1 MQAPISV
8 SQLNNQIKSLLESTF
23 ISVYVE
29 GEVSRVTYHSS
40 GHLYFTLK
48 DKNSSISCVMFR
60 GNNQKLKFRV
70 EEGLSVIIQ
79 GAVSVYTPRGSYQI
93 NCISMEP
100 SGSGALAL
108 AYEQLKKKL
117 EAKGYFKD
125 EIKKPIPKYP
135 KTIALVTSKTGAALQ
150 DMLRV
155 AKKRW
160 PLVKLILIDTL
171 VQGDEAKY
179 SIVSAIKKADGLKAD
194 IIVVSRGGGSLEDLW
209 AFNEEI
215 VADAIYEAKTPI
227 VSAVGHEIDFMIS
240 DFVADLRAPTPSA
253 AMEMI
258 LPDITEMLMYVDNM
272 LQNFHLSFK
281 RVILKKNEELKHLFY
296 AYRQNSFLQK
306 IELFQNEAN
315 ALKLRYKESMEFI
328 LQKKEQEI
336 LNLNERLNQKLTQIF
351 SQKEQR
357 VSMLLESLLANDP
370 RKRLKES
377 FAQIVKDDKPVTLKS
392 IKPNDTF
399 SLITPT
405 TKLIAKAIS
414 KTKLY

>member
-1 MQAPISV
+1 MQTPISV

-48 DKNSSISCVMFR
+48 DSNSSISCVMFR
-60 GNNQKLKFRV
+60 GNNQRLKFRV
-70 EEGLSVIIQ
+70 EEGLKVIIQ
-79 GAVSVYTPRGSYQI
+79 GAISVYTPRGSYQI

-108 AYEQLKKKL
+108 AFEQLKKKL
-117 EAKGYFKD
+117 EIKGYFKD
-125 EIKKPIPKYP
+125 EIKKSIPRYP
-135 KTIALVTSKTGAALQ
+135 KTIALVTSKTAAALQ

-160 PLVKLILIDTL
+160 PLVKLILVDTL
-171 VQGDEAKY
+171 VQGDDAKY
-179 SIVSAIKKADGLKAD
+179 SIVNAIKKADGLGVD

-215 VADAIYEAKTPI
+215 VADAIFQAKTPI

-258 LPDITEMLMYVDNM
+258 LPDKIEMLLYIDNM
-272 LQNFHLSFK
+272 LQNFHQSFK

-296 AYRQNSFLQK
+296 AYKQNSFLQK
-306 IELFQNEAN
+306 IELFQNETN
-315 ALKLRYKESMEFI
+315 ALLLRYKESMEFI
-328 LQKKEQEI
+328 LQKKEQEV
-336 LNLNERLNQKLTQIF
+336 LTSSERLHQKLSQILT
-351 SQKEQR
+351 QKEQR
-357 VSMLLESLLANDP
+357 VLMLLDSFKANDP
-370 RKRLKES
+370 KKRVKES
-377 FAQIVKDDKPVTLKS
+377 FAQIIKENKPVTLET
-392 IKPNDTF
+392 IEPDEIF
-399 SLITPT
+399 SLVTPKAKIT
-405 TKLIAKAIS
+405 AKALT
-414 KTKLY
+414 KTDIN

>member
-23 ISVYVE
+23 VFVYVE

-60 GNNQKLKFRV
+60 GNNQRLKFRV

-135 KTIALVTSKTGAALQ
+135 KIIALVTSKTGAALQ

-155 AKKRW
+155 TKKRW

-179 SIVSAIKKADGLKAD
+179 SIVSAVKKADRLNAD

-296 AYRQNSFLQK
+296 AYKQNSFLQK

-328 LQKKEQEI
+328 LQKKEQEV
-336 LNLNERLNQKLTQIF
+336 LSLNERLNQKFAQIIN
-351 SQKEQR
+351 QKEQR

-377 FAQIVKDDKPVTLKS
+377 FAQIVKDDKPVTLES
-392 IKPNDTF
+392 IKPNETF

-405 TKLIAKAIS
+405 TKLTAKAIS

>member
-1 MQAPISV
+1 MQTPISV
-8 SQLNNQIKSLLESTF
+8 SELNNQIKSLLESTF
-23 ISVYVE
+23 VSVYVE

-60 GNNQKLKFRV
+60 GNNQRLKFRV
-70 EEGLSVIIQ
+70 EEGLKVIIQ

-125 EIKKPIPKYP
+125 EIKKSIPKYP
-135 KTIALVTSKTGAALQ
+135 KSIALVTSKTGAALQ

-160 PLVKLILIDTL
+160 PLVKIILVNTL

-179 SIVSAIKKADGLKAD
+179 SIVNGIKKADLLKAD
-194 IIVVSRGGGSLEDLW
+194 VIVVSRGGGSLEDLW

-215 VADAIYEAKTPI
+215 VADAIYEAKTPV
-227 VSAVGHEIDFMIS
+227 VSAIGHEIDFMIS

-258 LPDITEMLMYVDNM
+258 LPDKIEMLLYIDNM

-296 AYRQNSFLQK
+296 AYKQNSFLQK

-315 ALKLRYKESMEFI
+315 ALLLRYKESMEFI
-328 LQKKEQEI
+328 LQKKEQEV
-336 LNLNERLNQKLTQIF
+336 LTLNERLHQKLSQILI
-351 SQKEQR
+351 QKEQQL
-357 VSMLLESLLANDP
+357 SMLLDSYQANDP
-370 RKRLKES
+370 KKRVKES
-377 FAQIVKDDKPVTLKS
+377 FAQIIKNDKPTTLEA
-392 IKPNDTF
+392 IEPNEVF

-405 TKLIAKAIS
+405 TKLKAKAIS
-414 KTKLY
+414 KTKL